1 MAINARGQ
9 QHRHHKRDKKSP
21 GENPGE
27 ERGKR
32 RADQGGILKTN
43 TEVKKEKEIDPD
55 QGGKN
60 REQGAGRE
68 EGERE
73 EAGDGNGGGA
83 KEDGVEASL
92 NGDCNCG
99 ICCKEVI
106 LSRAAMLKSL

>member
-1 MAINARGQ
+1 MGREIRLGYRPERVTMAINARGQ

-60 REQGAGRE
+60 REQGAGSKEQGAGRK
-68 EGERE
+68 ERE
-73 EAGDGNGGGA
+73 RR
-83 KEDGVEASL
+83 
-92 NGDCNCG
+92 
-99 ICCKEVI
+99 EVMVMVMVVVQ
-106 LSRAAMLKSL
+106 RRMG